1 MVDVDVDVQTTTAGG
16 PRHALPKHKPRDNE
30 YVYSHLNKQKYNE
43 ETNYKSKMV
52 NDDNED
58 KENVDHKSHGRSQHQ
73 LEQPLF
79 LIAESEIELQSL
91 FKIYIEFLG
100 AKSVI
105 VDNSDKVI
113 SKLFQGRD
121 GGRNYDAVIM
131 DTHLEGKGC
140 LEVAKKIHE
149 NDYSQRIILITTSLK
164 EQLPKD
170 KLESAA
176 IDNEDILVMPFELST
191 LGNLLNQ

>member
-1 MVDVDVDVQTTTAGG
+1 MLTK
-16 PRHALPKHKPRDNE
+16 R
-30 YVYSHLNKQKYNE
+30 
-43 ETNYKSKMV
+43 
-52 NDDNED
+52 
-58 KENVDHKSHGRSQHQ
+58 HGRSQYQ
-73 LEQPLF
+73 LEQSRF
-79 LIAESEIELQSL
+79 LIAESEKELQSL
-91 FKIYIEFLG
+91 FKIYIELLG
-100 AKSVI
+100 AKSMI
-105 VDNSDKVI
+105 VDNSDKVLPTLYQ
-113 SKLFQGRD
+113 SRND
-121 GGRNYDAVIM
+121 GNNYDAVIL

-176 IDNEDILVMPFELST
+176 IDNKDILVMPFELST

>member
-1 MVDVDVDVQTTTAGG
+1 MVDDHVLPTTSGG
-16 PRHALPKHKPRDNE
+16 PNDALSQHKARVND
-30 YVYSHLNKQKYNE
+30 YVYSYLHEQKDAE
-43 ETNYKSKMV
+43 ETKCRSKMV
-52 NDDNED
+52 NDDNKN
-58 KENVDHKSHGRSQHQ
+58 KEYVDQKRHGRSQYQ
-73 LEQPLF
+73 LEQSRF
-79 LIAESEIELQSL
+79 LIAESEKELQSL
-91 FKIYIEFLG
+91 FKIYIELLG
-100 AKSVI
+100 AKSMI
-105 VDNSDKVI
+105 VDNSDKVLPTLYQ
-113 SKLFQGRD
+113 SRND
-121 GGRNYDAVIM
+121 GNNYDAVIL

-176 IDNEDILVMPFELST
+176 IDNKDILVMPFELST